1 MNKLLIT
8 LFILSASQLSMAQE
22 HAKVIFHLQSAD
34 TLVYKSIVSQISN
47 LKKELPGT
55 AVEILC
61 HGPGIDFLRVEKSKY
76 ATSIQRLGFADVGIV
91 GCEFTMTQRKIKKE
105 AIVPFATTVPYGL
118 VELVTKQ
125 QAGWIYIKA
134 GF

>member
-1 MNKLLIT
+1 MKKLVIT
-8 LFILSASQLSMAQE
+8 LFILTFSQLSIAQE
-22 HAKVIFHLQSAD
+22 NAQVIFHLQSSD

-47 LKKELPGT
+47 LKKELPGS
-55 AVEILC
+55 AVAILC

-76 ATSIQRLGFADVGIV
+76 VTTIRGLGYSDVSFV
-91 GCEFTMTQRKIKKE
+91 ACEFTMTQRKIRKDE
-105 AIVPFATTVPYGL
+105 IVPFAITVPYGL

-125 QAGWIYIKA
+125 QAGWIYIKT